1 MREVGDGTAQ
11 GTPHVDDTRENPDDF
26 IHPILSARHQPRLE
40 KEEEKKHGRT
50 WVVLTWGFERQDEPS
65 GHGRCKASLFFCFF
79 PLFLFLVVKFNAH
92 IRNFGVKCKVAS
104 AYLLID

>member
-40 KEEEKKHGRT
+40 KEEEKKT
-50 WVVLTWGFERQDEPS
+50 RQDM
-65 GHGRCKASLFFCFF
+65 GC
-79 PLFLFLVVKFNAH
+79 
-92 IRNFGVKCKVAS
+92 
-104 AYLLID
+104 IDVGI

>member
-40 KEEEKKHGRT
+40 KEEKNT
-50 WVVLTWGFERQDEPS
+50 A
-65 GHGRCKASLFFCFF
+65 GHGL
-79 PLFLFLVVKFNAH
+79 
-92 IRNFGVKCKVAS
+92 
-104 AYLLID
+104 Y